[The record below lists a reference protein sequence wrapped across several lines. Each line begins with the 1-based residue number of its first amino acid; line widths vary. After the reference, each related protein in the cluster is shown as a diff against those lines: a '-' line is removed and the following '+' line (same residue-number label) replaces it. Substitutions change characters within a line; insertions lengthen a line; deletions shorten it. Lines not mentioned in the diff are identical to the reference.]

1 LAPKDT
7 ARDLGVK
14 LRGPFRREKDRFL
27 RPLPGGAGRNSADI
41 ILALLLA
48 LILALARKILIKR
61 GIRGFRP
68 EAERT
73 VSANSPSGE
82 LDVAGPV
89 GPSSRVS
96 AF

>member
-1 LAPKDT
+1 MRKKSLKSLKGIRSLSLAIP
-7 ARDLGVK
+7 VK
-14 LRGPFRREKDRFL
+14 IRITR
-27 RPLPGGAGRNSADI
+27 A
-41 ILALLLA
+41 
-48 LILALARKILIKR
+48 
-61 GIRGFRP
+61 IRGFRP